1 MDDSASQ
8 NVTTQANS
16 SLQSLRA
23 ERDPFEDIGKKVE
36 SMFLSQR
43 AAGPQKD
50 VSSLPTSDDT
60 VDEDEDENEDGN
72 EDENEDEDEQKV
84 VDEIESLCMNC
95 HENGTTRLLLTKIP
109 FFREIILM
117 SFDCPHCHF
126 QNSEIQSA
134 GEIQQRG
141 TKYTLKLDHLD
152 DFERQVVKS
161 DTCIFR
167 IEDLDLEIPAGRGLL
182 TNVEGILIMV
192 LKDLEEKQPERKRAF
207 PELYTSIDQ
216 IVQKLI
222 KMMNGVS
229 FPFSISL
236 NDPAGNSSVE
246 PTPGDLGAK
255 YLRWDYPRTAEQ
267 NATLCLGEASEV
279 SAENS
284 TEGSS
289 AHVVP
294 QLQEDNGE
302 GLEDAEIVEGEVY
315 TFPSTCP
322 GCTKPC
328 STNMKM
334 MDIPHFKQVV
344 IMSTNCDH
352 CGYRT
357 SEVKTGG
364 EVPEKGRRITLK
376 VENMADLSRDILK
389 SESCAF
395 SCPEL
400 GLDIQPGTLGGRF
413 TTVEGLLTQVGDD
426 LHAQVFDTVSK
437 GAAGGDSM
445 GVERAK
451 KWFDFF
457 TALELAAKGGMHFT
471 VVLKDPLASSYVQN
485 LWAPDPDPQIQIE
498 DYERTEEEEEDLGL
512 KDIKTEGY
520 EEDHAKETAANAKVE
535 QSSHTDKSA
544 VPTSGTGP

>member
-1 MDDSASQ
+1 MEHSTSESVHPQSESPLNSGTAHMDS
-8 NVTTQANS
+8 
-16 SLQSLRA
+16 
-23 ERDPFEDIGKKVE
+23 FEDIGKKVE
-36 SMFLSQR
+36 KISISQMDFDR
-43 AAGPQKD
+43 REGTPSPPGNNDAI
-50 VSSLPTSDDT
+50 
-60 VDEDEDENEDGN
+60 DED
-72 EDENEDEDEQKV
+72 QQQI

-95 HENGTTRLLLTKIP
+95 HGNGTTRLLLTKIP

-117 SFDCPHCHF
+117 SFDCPHCRL
-126 QNSEIQSA
+126 QNTEIQSA

-141 TKYTLKLDHLD
+141 TRYTFKLDRND
-152 DFERQVVKS
+152 DFERQLVKS

-182 TNVEGILIMV
+182 TNVEGILVMV

-222 KMMNGVS
+222 KMMNGCS
-229 FPFSISL
+229 FPFRISL
-236 NDPAGNSSVE
+236 DDPAGNSSIE
-246 PTPGDLGAK
+246 PSPSDSGAK
-255 YLRWDYPRTAEQ
+255 YIRVDYARTAEQ
-267 NATLCLGEASEV
+267 NATLSLGYADEET
-279 SAENS
+279 AENA
-284 TEGSS
+284 TPGAS

-294 QLQEDNGE
+294 KLQEDKGE

-328 STNMKM
+328 STHMKM

-357 SEVKTGG
+357 NEVKTGG
-364 EVPEKGRRITLK
+364 EVPERGRCITLDVK
-376 VENMADLSRDILK
+376 ETADLSRDILK

-395 SCPEL
+395 ACPEL

-413 TTVEGLLTQVGDD
+413 TTVEGLLIQVGDD
-426 LHAQVFDTVSK
+426 LHAKVFDTISK
-437 GAAGGDSM
+437 DAAGGDSM
-445 GVERAK
+445 AVERK
-451 KWFDFF
+451 EKWFDFF
-457 TALELAAKGGMHFT
+457 TNLELATKGGMQFT
-471 VVLKDPLASSYVQN
+471 VVLRDPLASSYVQS
-485 LWAPDPDPQIQIE
+485 LCAPDPDPQIKIE

-520 EEDHAKETAANAKVE
+520 AEDHAKDVAAIANVDNVLQIAE
-535 QSSHTDKSA
+535 GAADDPLGSNGGA
-544 VPTSGTGP
+544 